1 MGRDLKAENLTISV
15 PNAGCD
21 KNCPYCVSRMTGYV
35 TNDYPKM
42 KRNVR
47 KVITVAGA
55 AEVTSVLFTGKGEPM
70 LAYQELIEL
79 ARLFCFWPLELQ
91 TNGIL
96 LAGGDDSLLSG
107 LYDAGL
113 DVIAVSIDGAREL
126 ETYRDL
132 FSRIKRAGMISRITV
147 NITDLLVGITFS
159 DLLDYCR
166 ENSITQFTLRRIV
179 TPENPKDTATA
190 RWIAHH
196 AHDEDYRSV
205 MDQARAW
212 VSTHGKLIRTL
223 NHGVEVY
230 DCGGVSFSYSD
241 YCIQERNLG
250 DNIRSLVFLEDG
262 HLYTSWNSS
271 ASILF

>member
-1 MGRDLKAENLTISV
+1 VGRDLKAENLTISV

-35 TNDYPKM
+35 TNDYSKM

-47 KVITVAGA
+47 KVIHVAQA

-70 LAYQELIEL
+70 LAYAQLIEL
-79 ARLFCFWPLELQ
+79 ANLFNFWPLELQ
-91 TNGIL
+91 TNGIR
-96 LAGGDDSLLSG
+96 LASGDDSLLSG
-107 LYDAGL
+107 LYDAGF
-113 DVIAVSIDGAREL
+113 DVIAVSIDNSTELDAYRGLFARI
-126 ETYRDL
+126 R
-132 FSRIKRAGMISRITV
+132 RAGLISRITV
-147 NITDLLVGITFS
+147 NITDLLGEIAFS
-159 DLLDYCR
+159 ELLGYCR
-166 ENSITQFTLRRIV
+166 ENEISQLTLRRII
-179 TPENPKDTATA
+179 TPENPKDAPTAE
-190 RWIAHH
+190 WIPRH
-196 AHDEDYRSV
+196 AHDSDYRSL
-205 MDQARAW
+205 MEQARLF
-212 VSTHGKLIRTL
+212 VSEHGRLIRTL

-262 HLYTSWNSS
+262 HLYTSWNCP